1 MLVMSSVTVTALS
14 LYRRAG
20 GRGGETWI
28 GKVNKTQLSL
38 PRKSPLA
45 KCPEAES
52 LAAVSGGPT

>member
-14 LYRRAG
+14 LYRRG
-20 GRGGETWI
+20 GGTWI